1 MEEEGGPG
9 GARPARWGALS
20 DAAFAAAVSGCPAR
34 YKQSPPVSQSA
45 LLRRATPA
53 VSVRTMAYDEL
64 SPFIHKSH
72 PVYPY
77 LTATITHSKT
87 ASC

>member
-1 MEEEGGPG
+1 MEEEGGG